1 VWDQQGSFVVTLGP
15 LRMSQFLDFLPPSPR
30 FPSQGGAFPAA
41 CELARFYTGM
51 EFDFRFRL
59 ILRAEDVPE
68 SRLGTAQLGW
78 TSWLKTVPSPQ
89 DDSQV
94 RLSPS

>member
-1 VWDQQGSFVVTLGP
+1 VD
-15 LRMSQFLDFLPPSPR
+15 
-30 FPSQGGAFPAA
+30 
-41 CELARFYTGM
+41 
-51 EFDFRFRL
+51 FDFRFRL

-78 TSWLKTVPSPQ
+78 TSWLKTRPSVK

-94 RLSPS
+94 RLNPS